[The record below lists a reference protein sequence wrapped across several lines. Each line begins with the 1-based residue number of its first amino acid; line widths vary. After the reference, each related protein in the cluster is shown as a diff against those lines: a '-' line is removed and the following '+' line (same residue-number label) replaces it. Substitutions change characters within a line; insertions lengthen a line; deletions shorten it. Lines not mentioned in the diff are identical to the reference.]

1 MACVI
6 CRDSFDRCVVQLG
19 LSGVPVATGT
29 DGGSAKHVDTFS
41 DTAGSYMP
49 RDDARAFPE
58 ATK

>member
-1 MACVI
+1 M
-6 CRDSFDRCVVQLG
+6 QLG